1 MKGVSAQTQ
10 PREKIVPTRISG
22 RQVDEMA
29 AGTLAYHEH
38 DLRRFLDQH
47 RVGSQEA
54 AQASMTGMGATTG
67 RWLIPDDK
75 YPQFLDLLYDYLFVR
90 RGRCMN
96 FVEQPKRSE
105 PKPLLIDLDFRYP
118 EDTSVTRSFTL
129 DMIEAF
135 THVVVDGIRFFFGT
149 ENYEE
154 LRFFVTLRPSPYREK
169 GRLKDGVHIM
179 CPDIALSNE
188 KQAVLRRWV
197 LTQGGVARAFRSTG
211 YNNADEDV
219 YDESMTRKQGWIF
232 YGESKPNL
240 PPYSLAAVFKY
251 LPTEDDWQDEDTAS
265 YSPRDLMELLSVRYN
280 IVPDGNV
287 LRDGEAGDVYGKL
300 LKAGAGGGGG
310 HGAALTKSPALKPA
324 PAPEDPIETA
334 QQNAILEAIQALYP
348 SAAKT
353 DGERTM
359 IRRFVMECLG
369 ESWYEQYDKWIRV
382 GWCLHNIEASEEM
395 FNLWMEFSAKSGKS
409 AGNNTAALRQ
419 DWFYGMR
426 KSGDGPRL
434 TERSLRKWA
443 REDNP
448 EIYEQIISEDIH
460 EYIQSQVEP
469 THYHISLLMKKMYGN
484 NYVASINPKTTDWF
498 KYDDEIN
505 MWKKLNQGLE
515 LKAKISYEV
524 AQKINVTI
532 GRLFGEI
539 GKARGENKTGLAD
552 SLTEKTKDLHKV
564 QFQLY
569 SSGFT
574 ESVMKM
580 AAQQFCEEE
589 FHNKL
594 NANPFLFGCRNG
606 ILELRA
612 KAADGSDQVV
622 FRQGRPEDYVSFL
635 AGQNYPETEPINY
648 VPYDAADPRQ
658 AEIADFFAKLFPNPE
673 LKRYTLRLLAS
684 TLEGANKEQC
694 YYTFTGVGGNGKSK
708 LIELMRLTL
717 GDYQTSMQSTVLTRK
732 RPESGAANPDI
743 MATKCRRFIYMQE
756 PDDKEPINTS
766 RMKQFSGEDM
776 VEARALYGDQ
786 EKFRIM
792 GKMFMMCNR
801 LPPVNSMDQGTWR
814 RIKVIPFESKFVQ
827 DDHPELR
834 IKKPN
839 VFPRDPKLDEKL
851 MKWREPFLSLLVH
864 LYETEYIPHGLGKA
878 PEVVDQAS
886 NKYKE
891 SFDIFAR
898 FKADRIREPM
908 TPEEQMEC
916 RANPVDSKRI
926 KMVLAAWKKENRIE
940 NNLSPNEVLLRLED
954 EYGHPDEG
962 KFWPMFRIFGSDE
975 EVAEWDKERI
985 AAET

>member
-1 MKGVSAQTQ
+1 
-10 PREKIVPTRISG
+10 
-22 RQVDEMA
+22 MA
-29 AGTLAYHEH
+29 ASTFAYHEH
-38 DLRRFLDQH
+38 ELRRFLEQR
-47 RVGSQEA
+47 RVGSQDA
-54 AQASMTGMGATTG
+54 ANATMTGMGATTG
-67 RWLIPDDK
+67 RWVIADED

-96 FVEQPKRSE
+96 FVEQPRKSE

-129 DMIEAF
+129 DMIETF
-135 THVVVDGIRFFFGT
+135 VRSVVEGIHFFFGT
-149 ENYEE
+149 ENYNE

-169 GRLKDGVHIM
+169 GRLKDGVHIL

-211 YNNADEDV
+211 YSNSDEDV

-240 PPYSLAAVFKY
+240 PPYTLAAVFKY
-251 LPTEDDWQDEDTAS
+251 LPTEKDWQDEDTAS
-265 YSPRDLMELLSVRYN
+265 YSPRDLLELLSVRYN
-280 IVPDGNV
+280 IMPDANQ
-287 LRDGEAGDVYGKL
+287 LQDGEATDVYAKL
-300 LKAGAGGGGG
+300 LKSPP
-310 HGAALTKSPALKPA
+310 KSPALRPTAA
-324 PAPEDPIETA
+324 PLAPEDPEDPAAT
-334 QQNAILEAIQALYP
+334 QQNAILEAIQTLYP
-348 SAAKT
+348 NAAKT

-359 IRRFVMECLG
+359 IRRFVLECLG

-382 GWCLHNIEASEEM
+382 GWCLHNIEPSEEM

-409 AGNNTAALRQ
+409 ASNNTAALRQ

-448 EIYEQIISEDIH
+448 EMFKEIVNADIH
-460 EYIQSQVEP
+460 DYVREEVEP
-469 THYHISLLMKKMYGN
+469 THYHVAKLMKKMYGN
-484 NYVASINPKTTDWF
+484 NYIASVNPKTTDWF
-498 KYDDEIN
+498 KYDETIN
-505 MWKKLNQGLE
+505 MWKRLNQGLE
-515 LKAKISYEV
+515 LKTKVSCEVSEKISETIHKLNGRV
-524 AQKINVTI
+524 AATENRDVQEILKKKIQ
-532 GRLFGEI
+532 
-539 GKARGENKTGLAD
+539 
-552 SLTEKTKDLHKV
+552 DLLKV

-569 SSGFT
+569 NSGFS

-612 KAADGSDQVV
+612 KAPNGSDCVV

-658 AEIADFFAKLFPNPE
+658 AEIADFFAKLFPNAE
-673 LKRYTLRLLAS
+673 LRRYTLRLLAS
-684 TLEGANKEQC
+684 TLEGANREQC

-851 MKWREPFLSLLVH
+851 IKWREPFLSLLVH
-864 LYETEYIPHGLGKA
+864 LYETEYIPYGMGRA
-878 PEVVDQAS
+878 PEIVDQAS

-898 FKADRIREPM
+898 FKNERIREPT
-908 TPEEQMEC
+908 TPEEHMEC
-916 RANPVDSKRI
+916 RTTPTESKRI
-926 KMVLAAWKKENRIE
+926 KLVLAAWKKENRVE
-940 NNLSPNEVLLRLED
+940 VSLSANEVLLRLED
-954 EYGHPDEG
+954 EYGHPEDG
-962 KFWPMFRIFGSDE
+962 RFWPMFRIFGSDE
-975 EVAEWDKERI
+975 EVADWDREHSDP
-985 AAET
+985 AST